1 MTKAYQLKAYMKSA
15 LLSDEVTNEIEL
27 EFQQLIISIMFIRK
41 KSEIGFNGKNTL
53 ETKDIL
59 KSLIKLT
66 DVTSEIDSDLRRTS
80 LKILRKIIEMENKD
94 LTTPAAEWDTDDWS
108 KYEYQI
114 QERQHMMTDLGMVK
128 LICRVISNETNLG
141 IKEEAILAAIALL
154 LGGNERSQNKFC
166 RYIMKDSENLFV
178 IKLKEN
184 INQCYDL
191 IKKTE
196 AKRNMLMQKHYSV
209 SNKITEMTELIG
221 RDDHP
226 DIKKLEQ

>member
-1 MTKAYQLKAYMKSA
+1 
-15 LLSDEVTNEIEL
+15 
-27 EFQQLIISIMFIRK
+27 
-41 KSEIGFNGKNTL
+41 
-53 ETKDIL
+53 
-59 KSLIKLT
+59 LT